1 MALWSDVGPVI
12 CDDNRSYFCQNIP
25 EKLHRHILM
34 NSLKLFLVKG
44 QSRVSVTMALKASSF
59 ELVTWNCRTLLSTN
73 RQPVLPPLWPASSE
87 TLVLEKP
94 IFPLNM
100 STNTVQVPENSEKAP
115 CFPFQV
121 GEAAGLLSSDTS
133 SRQAH
138 ARDWTEN
145 HGRTHYSNRVGGDS
159 SITDK
164 EETTFVLDKCFVW
177 ERTKSFSPSPDPI
190 LVAGIAALELPSL
203 PPTRPKEQSI

>member
-1 MALWSDVGPVI
+1 MD
-12 CDDNRSYFCQNIP
+12 
-25 EKLHRHILM
+25 
-34 NSLKLFLVKG
+34 SLKLFLVKD
-44 QSRVSVTMALKASSF
+44 QSKVSVTVALKAGSL
-59 ELVTWNCRTLLSTN
+59 ELVKLQNLSQHQQAANSPSTLTCQLWNTCSGGANL
-73 RQPVLPPLWPASSE
+73 
-87 TLVLEKP
+87 
-94 IFPLNM
+94 PLNM

-164 EETTFVLDKCFVW
+164 AETTFVLDKCFVW
-177 ERTKSFSPSPDPI
+177 ERIRSFSPSPDRI
-190 LVAGIAALELPSL
+190 LVAGSAALELPSL